1 MAPSEASAYSDLRG
15 GADIPPHTLNTL
27 PPQQLA
33 PLSKPPV
40 SDL

>member
-15 GADIPPHTLNTL
+15 GADILPHTLNIL

-33 PLSKPPV
+33 LLSKPPI